1 LALSLPADSLS
12 LSEDESTIADSASV
26 PVAVPAGQN
35 WLSMVTNLPSDW
47 RRAFESVTGGENL
60 VPLLGLTAITLD
72 LLAVD
77 QGTYRVSDGLY
88 NSSTRVHRTT
98 DFFISIGDGRSQFIL
113 AGGFAAHGLIF
124 SDERSLRTAQQSVE
138 AVLAT
143 GILVQ
148 VLKRIS
154 GRESPEVA
162 TTSTGKWTPFPNLK
176 TYHQRQSSYYAFP
189 SGHIATTMAAV
200 TVVSENYPEV
210 SWIRPVGY
218 ALVGLVG
225 ISLVNRGYHWYS
237 DLPLGIAVG
246 YTFGMIA
253 SHPER
258 DDGSAASN
266 SSSLVIT
273 PSIHSSGGGIQVSLA
288 F

>member
-1 LALSLPADSLS
+1 
-12 LSEDESTIADSASV
+12 
-26 PVAVPAGQN
+26 
-35 WLSMVTNLPSDW
+35 MVSGRKLI
-47 RRAFESVTGGENL
+47 
-60 VPLLGLTAITLD
+60 PLLGMTAITLD

-77 QGTYRVSDGLY
+77 RGTYRVSDEVY
-88 NSSTRVHRTT
+88 NASRPVHDAT

-113 AGGFAAHGLIF
+113 AGGFAAHGLLF
-124 SDERSLRTAQQSVE
+124 SDDRSLRTAQQSVE

-148 VLKRIS
+148 VLKRIA

-162 TTSTGKWTPFPNLK
+162 TTATGKWTPFPNLK
-176 TYHQRQSSYYAFP
+176 DYHRRQSSFYAFP

-218 ALVGLVG
+218 TLVGLVG
-225 ISLVNRGYHWYS
+225 MSLVNRGYHWYS
-237 DLPLGIAVG
+237 DLPLGIAIG
-246 YTFGMIA
+246 YTYGMIA
-253 SHPER
+253 SHPET
-258 DDGSAASN
+258 DDVSAASN
-266 SSSLVIT
+266 SPSLVIT
-273 PSIHSSGGGIQVSLA
+273 PSIHTSGGGIQVSLA

>member
-1 LALSLPADSLS
+1 VVSGRKL
-12 LSEDESTIADSASV
+12 I
-26 PVAVPAGQN
+26 
-35 WLSMVTNLPSDW
+35 
-47 RRAFESVTGGENL
+47 
-60 VPLLGLTAITLD
+60 PLLGMTAITLD

-77 QGTYRVSDGLY
+77 RGTYRVSDEVY
-88 NSSTRVHRTT
+88 NASRPVHDAT

-113 AGGFAAHGLIF
+113 AGGFAAHGLLF
-124 SDERSLRTAQQSVE
+124 SDDRSLRTAQQSVE

-148 VLKRIS
+148 VLKRIA

-162 TTSTGKWTPFPNLK
+162 TTATGKWTPFPNLK
-176 TYHQRQSSYYAFP
+176 DYHRRQSSFYAFP

-218 ALVGLVG
+218 TLVGLVG
-225 ISLVNRGYHWYS
+225 MSLVNRGYHWYS
-237 DLPLGIAVG
+237 DLPLGIAIG

-253 SHPER
+253 SHPET
-258 DDGSAASN
+258 DDVSAASN
-266 SSSLVIT
+266 SPSLVIT
-273 PSIHSSGGGIQVSLA
+273 PSIHTSGGGIQVSLA